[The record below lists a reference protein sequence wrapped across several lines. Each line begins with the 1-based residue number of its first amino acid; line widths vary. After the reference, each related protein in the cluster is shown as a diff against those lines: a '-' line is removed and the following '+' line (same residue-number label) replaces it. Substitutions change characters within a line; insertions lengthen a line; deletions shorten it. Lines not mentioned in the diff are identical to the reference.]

1 MVTLSLDQQ
10 GPLWMD
16 QMERSGQLRSIL
28 GAFGPWRAH
37 IPCSDHVQ
45 GLTRCG
51 PPLSGVRVLVLGEE
65 GAVLDLHLL
74 LVMTVVAPT
83 RILCSS
89 VEEGLWV
96 LDLSHSE
103 EIVDEFV
110 DNWGHMC
117 RGNFA
122 RR

>member
-1 MVTLSLDQQ
+1 MVH
-10 GPLWMD
+10 P
-16 QMERSGQLRSIL
+16 
-28 GAFGPWRAH
+28 F
-37 IPCSDHVQ
+37 
-45 GLTRCG
+45 
-51 PPLSGVRVLVLGEE
+51 GVRVLVLGEE

-83 RILCSS
+83 RIIRSS